1 MSKKRL
7 SKKLAII
14 VAAALLA
21 PAPVLA
27 QNATCTEPAPP
38 KIASGSTAA
47 QADLAASITQ
57 VRTFIAQSDVYQTCI
72 AADLEAK
79 KQAASSASTPFD
91 GQLQQVALA
100 KVAANQ
106 AAKDQA
112 AKDMNTQIAAYKQR
126 QAR

>member
-1 MSKKRL
+1 M

-14 VAAALLA
+14 AAGLLA
-21 PAPVLA
+21 ATPALA
-27 QNATCTEPAPP
+27 QNAICIEPAPP
-38 KIASGSTAA
+38 KIVDGATAA
-47 QADLAASITQ
+47 QAELAASIAG
-57 VRTFIAQSDVYQTCI
+57 VRDFIAQSDVYQSCI

-79 KQAASSASTPFD
+79 KQAAAASSTPLD
-91 GQLQQVALA
+91 AQIQQVALA

-112 AKDMNTQIAAYKQR
+112 AAQINSQIALFKQR

>member
-1 MSKKRL
+1 M

-14 VAAALLA
+14 AASLLAATPALA
-21 PAPVLA
+21 PAWA
-27 QNATCTEPAPP
+27 QNATCIEPAPP

-47 QADLAASITQ
+47 QADVAASITQ
-57 VRTFIAQSDVYQTCI
+57 VRAFIAQSDVYQTCI

-79 KQAASSASTPFD
+79 KQAATPAVPFD
-91 GQLQQVALA
+91 SQLQQVALA

-112 AKDMNTQIAAYKQR
+112 AKDMNTQIAAFKQR